1 MARVVSE
8 EQFRTWA
15 NGRGPHVPLAV
26 RGHTFMVEKENII
39 KVDGGTF
46 VYEEAL
52 ELVKMLNSRNPFDQ
66 LNAIIVIWERNGVL
80 RLMVL
85 ALVAILAILVIAL
98 TRR

>member
-1 MARVVSE
+1 VSE

-15 NGRGPHVPLAV
+15 SSRGPHVPLAV
-26 RGHTFMVEKENII
+26 KGHTFTSEKENII

-52 ELVKMLNSRNPFDQ
+52 ELVRMLNSRNPLDS
-66 LNAIIVIWERNGVL
+66 LNATVVIWERNGTL

-85 ALVAILAILVIAL
+85 ALVAIIIVVVIAL
-98 TRR
+98 ARR